1 MFKKNRILIA
11 ILTLGMLIT
20 LVACS
25 SLKQT
30 SSSERPIEATKEEV
44 KEETSIVVDEVADQ
58 QGGIQ
63 FNTSSQLNR
72 KVIKTGRIDLQTKTF
87 DDTVQN
93 IMDHVN

>member
-11 ILTLGMLIT
+11 ILTLGMLMVF
-20 LVACS
+20 VACS
-25 SLKQT
+25 SSKQT
-30 SSSERPIEATKEEV
+30 SSSERPMEAVAEEA
-44 KEETSIVVDEVADQ
+44 KQETSIVVDEVADQ
-58 QGGIQ
+58 AGGIQ

-93 IMDHVN
+93 ILWTK